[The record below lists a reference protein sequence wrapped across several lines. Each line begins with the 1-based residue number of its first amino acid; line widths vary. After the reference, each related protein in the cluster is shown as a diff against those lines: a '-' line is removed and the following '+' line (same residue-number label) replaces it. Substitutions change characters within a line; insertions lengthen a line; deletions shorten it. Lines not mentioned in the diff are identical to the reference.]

1 MLGIGHSQ
9 LSTVG
14 NNMGR
19 KSSLTEEQWLE
30 VERRHVLEGESINSL
45 AAAFGV
51 NESSIRRRI
60 KPKEAEAPAPEN
72 PLKKLAAD
80 KVRADAESR
89 RVMEQIAELPYGKQA
104 IVENLAKKLA
114 SVSEHLAS
122 AAEQNAASA
131 HRLSLLANQQLDLVD
146 DVDPLKSLRALQGV
160 ALLTKL
166 ANSSSEIGLN
176 LLRANKDSLQT
187 DDEPPT
193 PVAITFETKDARKHE
208 HDPTDA

>member
-1 MLGIGHSQ
+1 
-9 LSTVG
+9 
-14 NNMGR
+14 MGR

-60 KPKEAEAPAPEN
+60 KPKKAEAPTPEN

-89 RVMEQIAELPYGKQA
+89 RVLEQIAELPYAKQA
-104 IVENLAKKLA
+104 IVEKLAKKLEN
-114 SVSEHLAS
+114 VSEHLAS
-122 AAEQNAASA
+122 AAEKGAASA
-131 HRLSLLANQQLDLVD
+131 HRLSLLASQQLDLVD
-146 DVDPLKSLRALQGV
+146 DVDPLKSIRALQGV
-160 ALLTKL
+160 ALLTKI
-166 ANSSSEIGLN
+166 ANSTSEIGLN

-193 PVAITFETKDARKHE
+193 PVAITFQTKDASKHD
-208 HDPTDA
+208 HDQSDA